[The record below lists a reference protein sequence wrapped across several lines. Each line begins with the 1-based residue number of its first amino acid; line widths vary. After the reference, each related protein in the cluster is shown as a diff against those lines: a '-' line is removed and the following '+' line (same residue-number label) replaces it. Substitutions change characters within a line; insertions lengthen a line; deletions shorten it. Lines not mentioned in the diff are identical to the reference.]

1 VKKKVFTRVLAM
13 AWAYMCV
20 CVRVRPSHSASKRCN
35 LGSRNLYCGLPL
47 ESSLSGQN
55 YVPVDAGLPLERG
68 RQRGVPHKRRYFAV
82 IGSYN
87 VKTAVDR
94 YRHTA
99 YDNEH

>member
-1 VKKKVFTRVLAM
+1 M
-13 AWAYMCV
+13 
-20 CVRVRPSHSASKRCN
+20 
-35 LGSRNLYCGLPL
+35 
-47 ESSLSGQN
+47 
-55 YVPVDAGLPLERG
+55 PVDAGLPLERG